1 MPTMGMITSI
11 GAVFLLANSQH
22 SADPAHNAT
31 CYPAHNATY
40 EATDGPKHLIS
51 GARTSTGTMA
61 GAWSDTL
68 SARGGR
74 YGIERD
80 DPDNKFQMRLHLSS
94 PPASHKHAVAVTA
107 VSATIPTTSSKCA
120 FI

>member
-1 MPTMGMITSI
+1 MPTMGMMSSYSV

-31 CYPAHNATY
+31 CYSAHNATY

-68 SARGGR
+68 SARSGCNGS
-74 YGIERD
+74 ERD
-80 DPDNKFQMRLHLSS
+80 HSDNKFQMRLHVCF
-94 PPASHKHAVAVTA
+94 PPPSIRMHIVTLASQ
-107 VSATIPTTSSKCA
+107 SG
-120 FI
+120 

>member
-1 MPTMGMITSI
+1 MGMITSI

-74 YGIERD
+74 YGSQRD
-80 DPDNKFQMRLHLSS
+80 HPDNKFQMRLHVLS
-94 PPASHKHAVAVTA
+94 PPLPIRMDIVTLASQ
-107 VSATIPTTSSKCA
+107 SG
-120 FI
+120 